1 MSEPVQTVEQLVA
14 ARELRGLSVADVSQ
28 QLKLAPRQ
36 VQAIEQGDWEALPGP
51 AFTRAVLRGYGR
63 LLGVDVDGLVA
74 SLASV
79 STVTDLRPTSSLD
92 APIRAPGVFGFSSGG
107 SGSSLAWVGL
117 LVLGL
122 VALALFFGGEGG
134 VSNLRSWIG
143 AGNDEVPG
151 QQAGDA
157 TNAGSKTATT
167 ATVELPL
174 QGAVPTDQGD
184 QRSAKAGGGAAPAGK
199 AAGAPAGQA
208 APASPSSSGAAP
220 ASAPAPDT
228 AAAPGSAATSASATA
243 APAPKAASATELAAN
258 ADKSTAAPAAA
269 ASASAAPA
277 GARERTVTLRFERE
291 SWIEIRGSDGTVLVS
306 GTQQA
311 GTSRSVAFSGRASL
325 VIGNSAYVKVELDA
339 KPYDIGPSSQAGVAR
354 FTLP

>member
-63 LLGVDVDGLVA
+63 LLGVDVDALVGG
-74 SLASV
+74 LASA
-79 STVTDLRPTSSLD
+79 SAVTDLRTTSSLD

-134 VSNLRSWIG
+134 VSHLRSWIG
-143 AGNDEVPG
+143 AGNDEVAG
-151 QQAGDA
+151 QQAADTTESA
-157 TNAGSKTATT
+157 PKTATT
-167 ATVELPL
+167 TTVELPL
-174 QGAVPTDQGD
+174 QGAAPAGQGD
-184 QRSAKAGGGAAPAGK
+184 QRSAKAGGLAAPA
-199 AAGAPAGQA
+199 APATGAPAGQA
-208 APASPSSSGAAP
+208 VPASPS
-220 ASAPAPDT
+220 AS
-228 AAAPGSAATSASATA
+228 AAAPGSAAAPAGATTEA
-243 APAPKAASATELAAN
+243 APKAAGAAELASG
-258 ADKSTAAPAAA
+258 ADKSTPTPATAG
-269 ASASAAPA
+269 SASAAPA

-291 SWIEIRGSDGTVLVS
+291 SWIEIRGSDGTVLAS

-311 GTSRSVAFSGRASL
+311 GTSRSVAFSERASL

-339 KPYDIGPSSQAGVAR
+339 KPFDIGPSSQAGVAR